1 MRCGSP
7 VWQEE
12 QDRRSFVPILH
23 AMILTHPLMGA
34 HHQKQGAD
42 THDRA
47 GISTHHV
54 LQTRLGELSASPRRN
69 HRTAF
74 IRTTCPPCCTTLL
87 VNRRASRPYDRCTRL
102 LVLWVD

>member
-7 VWQEE
+7 VRQEE
-12 QDRRSFVPILH
+12 QDRRSFVPAPSAI
-23 AMILTHPLMGA
+23 ILTHPLMGA

-54 LQTRLGELSASPRRN
+54 LQTRLGELSASPRPN

-74 IRTTCPPCCTTLL
+74 FRTTCPPSSATSL
-87 VNRRASRPYDRCTRL
+87 VDRPASRPYDRCTRL
-102 LVLWVD
+102 LV